1 MNFTNLEDI
10 SWLTEIVKQDSPNS
24 YYYDVHIIYDRNSV
38 TFPSSSVAAL
48 IFFTSVWLNILIL
61 ILTVLNLEK
70 VYVWIS
76 VEESH
81 SNLKDLYKASA
92 GVLTFIN
99 LAAVGGDLSAVAM
112 FYLSFKLYYDNDA
125 TYVYSVYLTLKLFL
139 VALIMIT
146 DLVVSCLSTCKH
158 NKRRLHQILHA
169 LALCQII
176 WFVHRLAADAI
187 ISVII
192 FIIAPAQTLGT
203 VTLLL
208 STVVCAIL
216 FVSSLLKKGCRR
228 CSKEVFC
235 TLLVAI
241 CTTGL
246 IVTVTILFIALVDH
260 GLQSAGMGGFILSLV
275 PSTAIFVIGLCVNR
289 EIAVNFYHNVFASSS
304 ASGSTNEKVNHA
316 ADARPANV
324 TVKNA
329 TETTALIQVDDNE
342 EEH

>member
-1 MNFTNLEDI
+1 M
-10 SWLTEIVKQDSPNS
+10 EIVKKDSPNS
-24 YYYDVHIIYDRNSV
+24 YMYYNSDYYS
-38 TFPSSSVAAL
+38 FSSSSVAAL
-48 IFFTSVWLNILIL
+48 IFCTFVWLNILIL
-61 ILTVLNLEK
+61 ILTVLYTEEI
-70 VYVWIS
+70 YVGIN
-76 VEESH
+76 VEESR

-112 FYLSFKLYYDNDA
+112 FYSKLIYLYDDS
-125 TYVYSVYLTLKLFL
+125 TYIYSAYLTLKLFL
-139 VALIMIT
+139 VVLIMIT
-146 DLVVSCLSTCKH
+146 DLVVSCLCTCKH

-176 WFVHRLAADAI
+176 WFVHRLATEAI
-187 ISVII
+187 ISAIT

-216 FVSSLLKKGCRR
+216 FVSSLLKEGQQC
-228 CSKEVFC
+228 CSKAVFC
-235 TLLVAI
+235 TLLIAI

-246 IVTVTILFIALVDH
+246 IVTVTILFIALVDN

-304 ASGSTNEKVNHA
+304 ASGSANEEVNHA
-316 ADARPANV
+316 ADARPVNV
-324 TVKNA
+324 TVKNPVNA
-329 TETTALIQVDDNE
+329 TETTHLIQVDDNE